1 MAFGNENCKEIVEN
15 ICPYCNEHLIMN
27 KRSFANHVRWCKKN
41 PKYEQILKST
51 KEKVTK
57 KLIQNN
63 IDKNGE
69 YKEFTVICR
78 TCGKEFKVKEQE
90 NKFPS
95 KQYYYCSSA
104 CNHAHNKFDKHIGK
118 KISEGYIH
126 KSDKYKEYYKNRFGY
141 EYTNKSIKI
150 CPVCGKKF
158 KGNNKYCSKTCARKY
173 NLYERIPDI
182 LKLEDNKQIEEI
194 KKIYKRYCQFTFNLS
209 DFPNEYDFELVKKFG
224 WYKAKNK
231 GNNLEG
237 VSRDHKYSCNEA
249 FHNLIDPYL
258 ISHPANCKLLQ
269 HNKNISKFDKCSITL
284 EELKNNI
291 KEWNK
296 KYGEYP
302 NKIDYLLFE
311 KLNIKFN

>member
-1 MAFGNENCKEIVEN
+1 MVFGNENCKEIVEN
-15 ICPYCNEHLIMN
+15 ICPYCNEHLLMN

-51 KEKVTK
+51 KNKISK
-57 KLIQNN
+57 KITNAHF
-63 IDKNGE
+63 IKHGE
-69 YKEFTVICR
+69 LKEFHVNCYK
-78 TCGKEFKVKEQE
+78 CGKDFIIKEYE
-90 NKFPS
+90 NYFPS
-95 KQYYYCSSA
+95 KEKYFCSEHCAKS
-104 CNHAHNKFDKHIGK
+104 HEHSKETKE
-118 KISEGYIH
+118 KISQSVINYN
-126 KSDKYKEYYKNRFGY
+126 YKVNPNYKGPQK
-141 EYTNKSIKI
+141 NKSIKI
-150 CPVCGKKF
+150 CPVCGKEF
-158 KGNNKYCSKTCARKY
+158 KSNNEYCSKTCARKHD
-173 NLYERIPDI
+173 LYERISDI

-209 DFPNEYDFELVKKFG
+209 DFSNEYDFELVKKFG

-249 FHNLIDPYL
+249 FLHLIDPYL
-258 ISHPANCKLLQ
+258 ISHPANCQLLQ
-269 HNKNISKFDKCSITL
+269 HNKNISKLDKCSITL